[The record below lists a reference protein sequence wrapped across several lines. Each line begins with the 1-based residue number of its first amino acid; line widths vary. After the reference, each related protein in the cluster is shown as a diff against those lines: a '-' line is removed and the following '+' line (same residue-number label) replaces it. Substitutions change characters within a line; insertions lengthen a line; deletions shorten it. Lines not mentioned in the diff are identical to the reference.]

1 MWKRISLRDRIYFL
15 LASLVLL
22 TLAGGLITVWYT
34 YRMEGL
40 LTRIIDEDVAAFRT
54 AAALE
59 TALINQKGFVS
70 YYFMDGNPEW
80 LRQLAKYR
88 RVFQEEL
95 QRARSLV
102 RNRKQAKAVDLIEAE
117 YIKYITSKDRVIAYY
132 KSGQRETGEQL
143 HQKVREYFFNTL
155 ELCQDYKDLHRERIQ
170 EVRGKS
176 RQEAAKLRVIAAVAI
191 LTVLLLGVL
200 LAIVL
205 VGHIL
210 GPLRNLA
217 LEAGRRRTSPRSGNE
232 VQAISQRVR
241 GLIKDVHHTQSELE
255 RSREHLLQAEKMALV
270 GKLAAGTAHSIRN
283 PLTSLKM
290 RLFSLTRTLRLTL
303 QQKEDFEVISEEIR
317 HIDTIVQNFLEFSR
331 PPKLRMQQVQPSEVV
346 DAAIQLLRHRL
357 QAYDVRVKQFR
368 PPFLPLIE
376 ADPEQLKEVIVNLV
390 VNACE
395 AMKKGGTLEIHEEV
409 NSAGPCGATLSI
421 RVLDEGPGI
430 PPGTAEKIFQPF
442 FTTKEEGTGLGLS
455 IAARIIEQHGGRLE
469 LGTRDG
475 EGAAFVISLPVK
487 E

>member
-1 MWKRISLRDRIYFL
+1 

-34 YRMEGL
+34 YQMEGL
-40 LTRIIDEDVAAFRT
+40 FTRIIDEDVAAFRA

-80 LRQLAKYR
+80 LEQLTKYR
-88 RVFQEEL
+88 RVFREEL
-95 QRARSLV
+95 QRARSLIG
-102 RNRKQAKAVDLIEAE
+102 NQKQEKAVDLIESE
-117 YIKYITSKDRVIAYY
+117 YIKYITSKDQVIVYY
-132 KSGQRETGEQL
+132 KTGQRKIGEQL
-143 HQKVREYFFNTL
+143 HQKVRKHFFNTL
-155 ELCQDYKDLHRERIQ
+155 ELCENYKDLHGDRIK
-170 EVRGKS
+170 EVREKS
-176 RQEAAKLRVIAAVAI
+176 RVQAAKLRLVAAVAI
-191 LTVLLLGVL
+191 LTVLFLGLV
-200 LAIVL
+200 LAILL

-210 GPLRNLA
+210 GPLRSLA
-217 LEAGRRRTSPRSGNE
+217 LEADRRNTSSRSSNE
-232 VQAISQRVR
+232 VQAISQSVR

-290 RLFSLTRTLRLTL
+290 RLFSLTRTLQLTPS
-303 QQKEDFEVISEEIR
+303 QKEDFEVISEEIR

-331 PPKLRMQQVQPSEVV
+331 PPKLRVQQVHASEVV

-357 QAYDVRVKQFR
+357 QAYDVQVKQFR
-368 PPFLPLIE
+368 PRTLPLME
-376 ADPEQLKEVIVNLV
+376 ADPEQLKEVIVNLM

-409 NSAGPCGATLSI
+409 NSEGPSGAAIVI

-430 PPGTAEKIFQPF
+430 PPSIAEKIFQPF

-469 LGTRDG
+469 LTSKDG
-475 EGAAFVISLPVK
+475 EGAAFVISLPIK